1 MSSWVVCKVERV
13 VLTCCVI
20 RLMSSG
26 LRSVREGI
34 KAFFKICIIKPS
46 REVRTCG

>member
-34 KAFFKICIIKPS
+34 KAFFEDLYHKAVK
-46 REVRTCG
+46 GG